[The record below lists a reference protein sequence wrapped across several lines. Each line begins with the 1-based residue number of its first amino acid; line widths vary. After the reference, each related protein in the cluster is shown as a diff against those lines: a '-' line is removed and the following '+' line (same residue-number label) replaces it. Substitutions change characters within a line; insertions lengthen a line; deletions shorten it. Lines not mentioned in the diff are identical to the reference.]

1 MDAILLNATTP
12 DAFNSLSEEDLTAA
26 LSMINVQAGTNLTIK
41 VLEAA
46 TTLLYLSTSSTS
58 KSATSINESKTSTA
72 ATEKLQAAM
81 ALVFLST
88 SNSNKST
95 TSVDE
100 SNQSPASNKLQAT
113 ETDTHHQRHR
123 DYLAAYQ
130 RQRRAKQPKG
140 YRKVEY
146 RRFVAKETKSH
157 RAERLRKRRER
168 EGAKRAKGKRAQ

>member
-1 MDAILLNATTP
+1 MDTIWLNATTP
-12 DAFNSLSEEDLTAA
+12 DAILSLSEEDLAAA
-26 LSMINVQAGTNLTIK
+26 LSLINVQAGTNFTMK

-46 TTLLYLSTSSTS
+46 KTLSYLSTASVPQ
-58 KSATSINESKTSTA
+58 SATSINESKTSIA
-72 ATEKLQAAM
+72 ATEKLEAAM

-95 TSVDE
+95 TSIDD
-100 SNQSPASNKLQAT
+100 SNQNPASNKLQAT
-113 ETDTHHQRHR
+113 ETDTHHQRKR
-123 DYLAAYQ
+123 DHLAAYQ

-140 YRKVEY
+140 YRKAEY
-146 RRFVAKETKSH
+146 RRFVGKETKSH